1 MTMRKSLLL
10 LLVLTLLA
18 VLVVPTAAAAKKK
31 AWTQKE
37 LDDLEKSWES
47 GDEEEELDTPE
58 RRMQAKMEARK
69 NAPAAGG

>member
-1 MTMRKSLLL
+1 MMRKSLLL

-18 VLVVPTAAAAKKK
+18 VLVVPTVAAAKKKK

-37 LDDLEKSWES
+37 LDDLEKAWEA

-69 NAPAAGG
+69 NAPAGG